1 MTNVVN
7 NTQNISSS
15 ATTSAVTTSTGVRSN
30 PKNITRVAS
39 RGGGSGGSGAN
50 GSQACAACKYQRRR
64 CAPDCPLAPYFPA
77 ERQKDFLNAHK
88 LFGVSN
94 ILKVLKNVPP
104 FQKENAMKA
113 LIFEANIR
121 ADDPVG
127 GCHRV
132 IQNLHRQ
139 INLYQSQ
146 LQLVYHQIVRVQEAA
161 IREQQNFN
169 TMTSVRG
176 TNRNLNFDMLP
187 LHGLHGFNRSNSIC
201 LGEAGSSSQIVKGK
215 GVERF
220 NNVEEFEVKTMMT
233 HSNSKQPLIESEDIK
248 PYFGSIHN
256 FKGKGVATEL
266 RLVLRIHHMMFSM
279 ALCQMEEYDSGIQIA
294 ESDLH
299 LFWAGYLHF
308 GIKGSRRDNFRFIGG
323 LFSVGIVVAVEHGA
337 SEEMWWFMSF
347 WATWFVLRSSVFGAL
362 FGIIAYRLS
371 KEMGQLRGVGS
382 AWQWK

>member
-15 ATTSAVTTSTGVRSN
+15 PTPSASATTSAVTTSTGIRSN

-104 FQKENAMKA
+104 FQKDNAMKA

-127 GCHRV
+127 GCHQV

-139 INLYQSQ
+139 INLYQAQ

-161 IREQQNFN
+161 IQEQQNFN
-169 TMTSVRG
+169 RMTSIRG
-176 TNRNLNFDMLP
+176 TNSNLNFDMLP
-187 LHGLHGFNRSNSIC
+187 LHGLQGFYRSNSIC

-220 NNVEEFEVKTMMT
+220 NNVEEFAAKTMMT
-233 HSNSKQPLIESEDIK
+233 HSNGKQPLVESKDIK

-256 FKGKGVATEL
+256 LKGKGVATEL
-266 RLVLRIHHMMFSM
+266 SDETMVSKARI
-279 ALCQMEEYDSGIQIA
+279 
-294 ESDLH
+294 
-299 LFWAGYLHF
+299 
-308 GIKGSRRDNFRFIGG
+308 N
-323 LFSVGIVVAVEHGA
+323 
-337 SEEMWWFMSF
+337 
-347 WATWFVLRSSVFGAL
+347 
-362 FGIIAYRLS
+362 
-371 KEMGQLRGVGS
+371 
-382 AWQWK
+382 

>member
-7 NTQNISSS
+7 NTQNISPLATPAS
-15 ATTSAVTTSTGVRSN
+15 ATTYAVTTSTRSN
-30 PKNITRVAS
+30 PSNITRVAS
-39 RGGGSGGSGAN
+39 RGGGGGGSGAN

-64 CAPDCPLAPYFPA
+64 CASVCPLAPYFPA

-104 FQKENAMKA
+104 FQKDNAMKA

-127 GCHRV
+127 GSHRV

-139 INLYQSQ
+139 INLYQAQ

-161 IREQQNFN
+161 IQEQQNFN
-169 TMTSVRG
+169 TMASVRG
-176 TNRNLNFDMLP
+176 TNSTLNFDMLP
-187 LHGLHGFNRSNSIC
+187 LHDLHGFDRSNSIS

-220 NNVEEFEVKTMMT
+220 SSAEEFEAKTMMT
-233 HSNSKQPLIESEDIK
+233 HSDGKQPLVESEHIK

-256 FKGKGVATEL
+256 FKGKGVTTEL
-266 RLVLRIHHMMFSM
+266 R
-279 ALCQMEEYDSGIQIA
+279 
-294 ESDLH
+294 
-299 LFWAGYLHF
+299 
-308 GIKGSRRDNFRFIGG
+308 
-323 LFSVGIVVAVEHGA
+323 
-337 SEEMWWFMSF
+337 
-347 WATWFVLRSSVFGAL
+347 FVS
-362 FGIIAYRLS
+362 
-371 KEMGQLRGVGS
+371 
-382 AWQWK
+382 